1 MSEINFNS
9 SNFPEYY
16 WQKPHYN
23 WGNYVIHSDLY
34 KKVNPI
40 RARYDYAPNEYTQ
53 MPFYL
58 GSVPQFN
65 WLYGSLDYS
74 FQKYHK
80 HYQAHDD
87 WVPDRKARTLGT
99 KQGGHCNPVLKNSK
113 FMTLVPNFIP
123 RGCYR
128 EIRKFQACQGAN
140 GKDSCMSQKMAIM
153 EVCPDHVLDSL
164 KEKKKWFARA
174 EVIDNETYRRAM
186 QVSDY
191 NRGRSVSDLK
201 LKSWDYG
208 KTLRSD
214 SLYSDDRYDPT
225 KFSHPHRMD
234 NVNFPEQEFSDFFGG
249 TLNTAKAKEYEKHRL
264 DVLSD
269 QSEAIREH
277 HSQRRVRLSDIAKEV
292 DSLNT
297 GNKPAPKAH

>member
-1 MSEINFNS
+1 MSAINFYS
-9 SNFPEYY
+9 SNMPEYY
-16 WQKPHYN
+16 WQKTHYN
-23 WGNYVIHSDLY
+23 WGNSVIHSDIY
-34 KKVNPI
+34 KKINPI
-40 RARYDYAPNEYTQ
+40 RARYEYAPNEYSQ

-80 HYQAHDD
+80 QYQAHDD

-99 KQGGHCNPVLKNSK
+99 RQGGHCNPVMKNSK
-113 FMTLVPNFIP
+113 FMTLVPSMIP

-128 EIRKFQACQGAN
+128 EIRKFQSCQSSSGTPEACQ
-140 GKDSCMSQKMAIM
+140 SQKLNIM
-153 EVCPDHVLDSL
+153 EVCPDHILEGL
-164 KEKKKWFARA
+164 REKKKWFARA

-201 LKSWDYG
+201 LKTWEHGS
-208 KTLRSD
+208 TLRSD
-214 SLYSDDRYDPT
+214 SVYQDDRYDPT
-225 KFSHPHRMD
+225 KFSQAHRND
-234 NVNFPEQEFSDFFGG
+234 NVNFPEQEYKDVFGG
-249 TLNTAKAKEYEKHRL
+249 TVGAAKAKEHEKYRM

-269 QSEAIREH
+269 
-277 HSQRRVRLSDIAKEV
+277 
-292 DSLNT
+292 
-297 GNKPAPKAH
+297 